1 MLQVD
6 ILFSS
11 LKWFLCVC
19 EILNLKWLVW
29 RSCDIGW
36 GCLYSIV
43 GQPFCTTTLW
53 CEDWVF
59 VFYDGSYGDP
69 IWTRWQYHILRL
81 WRGEVIFSK
90 TTWKKKEIKASGVK
104 IFT

>member
-1 MLQVD
+1 
-6 ILFSS
+6 
-11 LKWFLCVC
+11 
-19 EILNLKWLVW
+19 
-29 RSCDIGW
+29 
-36 GCLYSIV
+36 
-43 GQPFCTTTLW
+43 LW